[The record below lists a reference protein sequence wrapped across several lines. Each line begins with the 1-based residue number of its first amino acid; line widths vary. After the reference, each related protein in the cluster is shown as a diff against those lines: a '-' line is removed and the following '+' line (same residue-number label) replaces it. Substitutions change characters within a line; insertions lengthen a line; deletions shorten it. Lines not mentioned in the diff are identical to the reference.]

1 VTSSGG
7 SGAALGPA
15 LTEGDLDRLLAG
27 AGPGHV
33 FQPIVDLARA
43 TVVGYESLARFDHPV
58 RSPLAWFDLAR
69 RHGRLA
75 ELEALSLRSAV
86 AARSALPRNTFLTVN
101 LSPAALDSPL
111 VRAVW
116 DDFPSLGGVVL
127 ELTEQDPV
135 DSYAAIEPLLDR
147 LRGAGALL
155 AIDDAGAGYAGL
167 QHMLSLRPDIIKLD
181 RGLVEELDANEAK
194 RTMVEMIGTLA
205 GRLDAWLLA
214 EGVERAEELDVLIRL
229 GVPLAQGYYLGRPG
243 ADLDPLDTTVAA
255 RILSQHRLTAQGGL
269 RALLELVPTA
279 YDREEA
285 AAAFADDHVDLVV
298 LLDRHAS
305 PTAVMDA
312 DGLVHAVRDVALRV
326 NVDTDLVEV
335 VRRALVRP
343 ARHRFAPLV
352 CTDNAGRHLG
362 VVRME
367 RLVEQLCRDAEEA

>member
-7 SGAALGPA
+7 SGAALDRA
-15 LTEGDLDRLLAG
+15 LTPGDLDRLLAG
-27 AGPGHV
+27 AGPTHV
-33 FQPIVDLARA
+33 LQPIVDLARA

-69 RHGRLA
+69 RLGRLA
-75 ELEALSLRSAV
+75 ELDALSLRSAL
-86 AARSALPRNTFLTVN
+86 ATRGDLPRNTFLTVN

-116 DDFPSLGGVVL
+116 DEHPSLGGVVL

-135 DSYAAIEPLLDR
+135 DSYTAIEPLLDR
-147 LRGAGALL
+147 LRGAGAML

-181 RGLVEELDANEAK
+181 RGLVADLDGNEAK
-194 RTMVEMIGTLA
+194 RTMVEMVGTLA

-229 GVPLAQGYYLGRPG
+229 GVPLAQGYYLGRPA
-243 ADLDPLDTTVAA
+243 ADPDALDTTVAA
-255 RILSQHRLTAQGGL
+255 RILSQQRLTARGGL
-269 RALLELVPTA
+269 RALLEQVPTA
-279 YDREEA
+279 WDRDGA
-285 AAAFADDHVDLVV
+285 VAAFADDTVDVVV

-312 DGLVHAVRDVALRV
+312 GGIVHAVRDAALRV
-326 NVDTDLVEV
+326 NVDTDVV
-335 VRRALVRP
+335 DAVRRALVRP

-367 RLVEQLCRDAEEA
+367 RLVERLCRDAEA